1 MSIPMNR
8 TFKTLPNLIV
18 LTCALGCAA
27 TVGAA
32 AADSEPQS
40 SEKTAASSPAGIW
53 KWTQQGRD
61 GSSWEQSLKLDYAGG
76 KLTGS
81 LLPAEAAWGQ
91 TPEVPISDAT
101 FNDGVVAFTV
111 RREFNGNSVAISYQ
125 GKLSADRINGT
136 SERPNRDG
144 GAPQKRDWSAVRV
157 P

>member
-1 MSIPMNR
+1 MNP
-8 TFKTLPNLIV
+8 TLKSLPNLIV
-18 LTCALGCAA
+18 LTCALTFAA

-32 AADSEPQS
+32 AAASAPQS
-40 SEKTAASSPAGIW
+40 SEKTSASSPAGIW

-61 GSSWEQSLKLDYAGG
+61 GSSWDQSLKLEYAGG

-81 LLPAEAAWGQ
+81 LLPAEAPWGQ

-111 RREFNGNSVAISYQ
+111 RRELNGNSVAVGYQ
-125 GKLSADRINGT
+125 GKLSGDTINGT

>member
-1 MSIPMNR
+1 MSIPMKI
-8 TFKTLPNLIV
+8 TFKSLPKLIV
-18 LTCALGCAA
+18 LTCALGCVG

-32 AADSEPQS
+32 AADSAPQS
-40 SEKTAASSPAGIW
+40 SEKTSASSPAGVW

-61 GSSWEQSLKLDYAGG
+61 GSSWEQSLKLDYTGG

-101 FNDGVVAFTV
+101 FNEGVVAFTV
-111 RREFNGNSVAISYQ
+111 RREFNGNSVAFKYQ
-125 GKLSADRINGT
+125 GKLSADMITGT

-144 GAPQKRDWSAVRV
+144 
-157 P
+157 